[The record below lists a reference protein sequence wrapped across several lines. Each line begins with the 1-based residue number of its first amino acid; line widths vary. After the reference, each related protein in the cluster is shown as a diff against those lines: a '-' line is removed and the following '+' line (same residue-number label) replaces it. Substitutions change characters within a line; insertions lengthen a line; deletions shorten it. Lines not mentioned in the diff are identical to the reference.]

1 MDDPERK
8 LSEGVNSKD
17 TFLVHLLRE
26 LYAKIAR
33 NHQTIFFRFYGL
45 NEQASMAEQIW
56 NLTCLQEHFEHECP
70 GVFWKE
76 YTCSM
81 QYIEK
86 T

>member
-1 MDDPERK
+1 MF
-8 LSEGVNSKD
+8 EGVNSKD
-17 TFLVHLLRE
+17 TFLVQLLRE

-33 NHQTIFFRFYGL
+33 NHPNIDFRFYVL
-45 NEQASMAEQIW
+45 NEQVAMVQLIW
-56 NLTCLQEHFEHECP
+56 NLTCLHEHFEHKCP

-76 YTCSM
+76 YICSK